1 MKNPIVTPASKS
13 ARPKLGLPRKPEEIR
28 AEAAAAEGA
37 ATRKVAAEI
46 LLAVL
51 ERKRTFDDLL
61 DPVIGHPGMGTLDVR
76 DRALVHQL
84 VATVL
89 RRFGSLRAVLREF
102 LRQGF
107 PKETRRVEI
116 ALLLGAAQ
124 ILFLNV
130 PDHAAVDLA
139 VDLAKDD
146 PRAKKY
152 TGLINAV
159 LRRLTREGRGELAR
173 LDLALDTPAWM
184 FAKWAATYG
193 EKDTRAFLAMHRETP
208 PLDITVKSD
217 AAGWAEKLGG
227 ALLPTGSIRL
237 GAHGPLIELPGF
249 AEGEWWVQDAAAAI
263 PARLFGDIAGQRV
276 LDMCA
281 APGGKTCQLTQAGAI
296 VTALDR
302 SARRLERVEQNLARL
317 GLTAE
322 LVCTDALQ
330 WSGEAFDAILLDA
343 PCTATGTIRR
353 HPDVPWQKMPKD
365 ILALANLQVKLLDK
379 AASLLKPGGT
389 LVFCTCSLEA
399 EEGEEQIKAFL
410 ARTPGF
416 SRKSIKAAEIGL
428 PAECINAEGE
438 MRTLPHHLAGAT
450 PATAGLDGFFAA
462 RLVKSA

>member
-1 MKNPIVTPASKS
+1 MKKPIVTPASKP

-51 ERKRTFDDLL
+51 DRKRTLDDLI
-61 DPVIGHPGMGTLDVR
+61 DPVIGHADLGRLDGR
-76 DRALVHQL
+76 DRALVHNL

-102 LRQGF
+102 LKDGF
-107 PKETRRVEI
+107 PKDTRRVEI

-139 VDLAKDD
+139 VGLAKDD
-146 PRAKKY
+146 ARAKKY
-152 TGLINAV
+152 TGLVNAV
-159 LRRLTREGRGELAR
+159 LRRLAREGRGELAR
-173 LDLALDTPAWM
+173 LDIALDTPAWM
-184 FAKWAATYG
+184 FGKWAATYG
-193 EKDTRAFLAMHRETP
+193 EKETRAFLTMHREPP

-227 ALLPTGSIRL
+227 TLLPTGSIRL
-237 GAHGPLIELPGF
+237 GGHGPLTELPGF
-249 AEGEWWVQDAAAAI
+249 TEGDWWVQDAAAAI
-263 PARLFGDIAGQRV
+263 PARLFGDIAGKSV

-281 APGGKTCQLTQAGAI
+281 APGGKTCQLASAGAQI
-296 VTALDR
+296 TAIDR
-302 SARRLERVEQNLARL
+302 SARRLERVSQNLARM
-317 GLTAE
+317 GLVAD
-322 LVCTDALQ
+322 LVCADALL
-330 WSGEAFDAILLDA
+330 WEGGPFDAILLDA
-343 PCTATGTIRR
+343 PCTASGTIRR

-379 AASLLKPGGT
+379 AARLLKPGGT

-416 SRKSIKAAEIGL
+416 SRQPIRAADIGL
-428 PAECINAEGE
+428 PEACINAEGE
-438 MRTLPHHLAGAT
+438 MRTLPHHLPGPT
-450 PATAGLDGFFAA
+450 PAQSGLDGFFAA
-462 RLVKSA
+462 RLIKAP